1 MAVSTISLEGKVALV
16 TGGSRGIGRAAALAF
31 ADAGA
36 SVVVAS
42 RKLPDLEAVAGEI
55 TSKGGKAVA
64 IAAHVGK
71 KDEIQ
76 NLIDKTMA
84 QFGRID
90 ILFNN
95 AGTNPYYGPLL
106 DAEDWAWDTTM
117 NVNLKGPFQLAQL
130 VARVMKE
137 QGRGGSIIQTG
148 SVASLRPGEL
158 NIYCVSK
165 AALMMLTQVMAKE
178 WGQYGIRVNTIAPG
192 VIKTRLSEA
201 LWKDPETGETARQNT
216 PMLRLGEPEEV
227 ADVVLFLASD
237 LSRYVTGEIIAID
250 GGQLLGP
257 PAWLK
262 GKATDKE

>member
-1 MAVSTISLEGKVALV
+1 MVVSTISLEGKVALV

-31 ADAGA
+31 ADAGT

-42 RKLPDLEAVAGEI
+42 RKLPDLEAVTGEI
-55 TSKGGKAVA
+55 QSKGGKAVA

-71 KDEIQ
+71 KEEIQ
-76 NLIDKTMA
+76 NLVDKTMA

-130 VARVMKE
+130 VARVMKD
-137 QGRGGSIIQTG
+137 QGNGGSIIQTG

-201 LWKDPETGETARQNT
+201 LWKNPETGETARQNT
-216 PMLRLGEPEEV
+216 PLLRLGEPEEV
-227 ADVVLFLASD
+227 GDVVLFLASD

-257 PAWLK
+257 PAWLG
-262 GKATDKE
+262 GKVSGKE